1 MKKIQFSK
9 NSKIKQTKKEEQ
21 NMVSIT
27 DAAVSALND
36 VLTEQNKKDHL
47 LRVFIAGIGCGGP
60 SYGLALEE
68 AATEA
73 DKTVEVGMIKVVYD
87 GELEKTV
94 ENLVIDYIDNEMG
107 TGFIVEDPTAEHCGG
122 GCAGCH

>member
-1 MKKIQFSK
+1 MIA
-9 NSKIKQTKKEEQ
+9 
-21 NMVSIT
+21 IT
-27 DAAVSALND
+27 DAAVAALND
-36 VLTEQNKKDHL
+36 VLEEQNKKDHF

-68 AATEA
+68 AITEA
-73 DKTVEVGMIKVVYD
+73 DKTINVGSVKVVYN

-94 ENLVIDYIDNEMG
+94 ENLVIDFIDNELG
-107 TGFIVEDPTAEHCGG
+107 TGFIVDDPTMEHCGI

>member
-1 MKKIQFSK
+1 
-9 NSKIKQTKKEEQ
+9 
-21 NMVSIT
+21 MVSIT

>member
-1 MKKIQFSK
+1 MI
-9 NSKIKQTKKEEQ
+9 
-21 NMVSIT
+21 SIT
-27 DAAVSALND
+27 DAAVTALNE
-36 VLTEQNKKDHL
+36 VLAEQNKKDHL

-73 DKTVEVGMIKVVYD
+73 DKTIEVGAIKVVYES
-87 GELEKTV
+87 ELENTV

-107 TGFIVEDPTAEHCGG
+107 TGFVVEDPTAEHCGG

>member
-1 MKKIQFSK
+1 MI
-9 NSKIKQTKKEEQ
+9 
-21 NMVSIT
+21 SIT
-27 DAAVSALND
+27 DAAVTALKD
-36 VLTEQNKKDHL
+36 VLKEQNKEDHL

-60 SYGLALEE
+60 SYGLALEKE
-68 AATEA
+68 AADV
-73 DKTVEVGMIKVVYD
+73 DKTVEVGAVKIVYD

-122 GCAGCH
+122 GCSGCH